1 MTLYEIDQ
9 QIMDC
14 IDLETGEI
22 IDAEKL
28 SALQMERD
36 EKIENVALW
45 IKDLKAEIDA
55 LKAEKQAFADRQ
67 KSAERTLESLNKWLT
82 NALAGEKFKTTKVA
96 VSFRKTKSV
105 QIDNV
110 LDLDESF
117 LRYKDPEP
125 DKKAIKDAI
134 EAGQTVK
141 GAQLVENTS
150 ISVK

>member
-9 QIMDC
+9 QLMDC

-67 KSAERTLESLNKWLT
+67 KSAERTLESLNRWLT
-82 NALAGEKFKTTKVA
+82 SALAGEKFKTTKVA
-96 VSFRKTKSV
+96 VSFRKSKSV

-110 LDLDESF
+110 LDLDENF

>member
-9 QIMDC
+9 QLLNC

-22 IDAEKL
+22 IDADKL
-28 SALQMERD
+28 TALQMERD

-82 NALAGEKFKTTKVA
+82 SALAGEKFKTTKVA

-105 QIDNV
+105 QIDNI

-134 EAGQTVK
+134 EAGQAVK

>member
-9 QIMDC
+9 QLMDC

-28 SALQMERD
+28 NALQMERD

-67 KSAERTLESLNKWLT
+67 KSAERTLESLNRWLT

-110 LDLDESF
+110 LDLDENF

>member
-9 QIMDC
+9 QLLNC

-22 IDAEKL
+22 IDADKL
-28 SALQMERD
+28 TALQMERD

-82 NALAGEKFKTTKVA
+82 GALAGEKFKTTKVA

-105 QIDNV
+105 QIDNI
-110 LDLDESF
+110 LDLDENF

-134 EAGQTVK
+134 EAGQAVK

>member
-1 MTLYEIDQ
+1 MTLYEINQ
-9 QIMDC
+9 QIIDC
-14 IDLETGEI
+14 IDAETGEI

-28 SALQMERD
+28 GALQMERD
-36 EKIENVALW
+36 DKIENVALW

-67 KSAERTLESLNKWLT
+67 KSAERKLESLNKWLT
-82 NALAGEKFKTTKVA
+82 EALEGEKFKTTKVA

-105 QIDNV
+105 QINNIFDI
-110 LDLDESF
+110 DDSF

-125 DKKAIKDAI
+125 DKKAIKEAI
-134 EAGQTVK
+134 EAGQSVK

>member
-1 MTLYEIDQ
+1 MTLYEINQ

-14 IDLETGEI
+14 IDAETGEI

-28 SALQMERD
+28 GALQMERD
-36 EKIENVALW
+36 DKIENVALW

-67 KSAERTLESLNKWLT
+67 KSAERKLESLNKWLT
-82 NALAGEKFKTTKVA
+82 EALAGEKFKTTKVA
-96 VSFRKTKSV
+96 VSFRKTNSV
-105 QIDNV
+105 QINNIFDI
-110 LDLDESF
+110 DDSF

-125 DKKAIKDAI
+125 DKKAIKEAI
-134 EAGQTVK
+134 EAGQSVK

>member
-9 QIMDC
+9 QLLNC

-22 IDAEKL
+22 IDADKL
-28 SALQMERD
+28 TALQMERD

-82 NALAGEKFKTTKVA
+82 EALAGEKFKTTKVA

-105 QIDNV
+105 QINNIFDI
-110 LDLDESF
+110 DDSF

-134 EAGQTVK
+134 EAGQAVK

>member
-9 QIMDC
+9 QLMDC

-28 SALQMERD
+28 NALQMERN

-67 KSAERTLESLNKWLT
+67 KSAERTLESLNRWLT
-82 NALAGEKFKTTKVA
+82 SALAGEKFKTTKVA

-110 LDLDESF
+110 LDLDENF

-125 DKKAIKDAI
+125 DKKAIKEAI
-134 EAGQTVK
+134 EAGQSVK

>member
-9 QIMDC
+9 QLMDC

-67 KSAERTLESLNKWLT
+67 KSAERTLESLNRWLT

-110 LDLDESF
+110 LDLDENF

>member
-9 QIMDC
+9 QLMDC

-28 SALQMERD
+28 GALQMERD

-110 LDLDESF
+110 LDLDKSF

>member
-9 QIMDC
+9 QLLNC

-22 IDAEKL
+22 IDADKL
-28 SALQMERD
+28 TALQMERD

-82 NALAGEKFKTTKVA
+82 SALAGEKFKTTKVA

-105 QIDNV
+105 QINNIFDI
-110 LDLDESF
+110 DDSF

-125 DKKAIKDAI
+125 DKKAIKEAI
-134 EAGQTVK
+134 EAGQSVK

>member
-9 QIMDC
+9 QLMDC

-67 KSAERTLESLNKWLT
+67 KSAERTLESLNRWLT
-82 NALAGEKFKTTKVA
+82 SALAGEKFKTTKVA

-110 LDLDESF
+110 LDLDENF

>member
-9 QIMDC
+9 QLMDC

-28 SALQMERD
+28 NALQMERN

-67 KSAERTLESLNKWLT
+67 KSAERTLESLNRWLT
-82 NALAGEKFKTTKVA
+82 SALAGEKFKTTKVA

-110 LDLDESF
+110 LDLDENF

>member
-9 QIMDC
+9 QLLDC

-28 SALQMERD
+28 TALQMERD

-82 NALAGEKFKTTKVA
+82 SALAGEKFKTTKVA

-105 QIDNV
+105 QIDNI

-134 EAGQTVK
+134 EAGKAVK

>member
-9 QIMDC
+9 QLMDC

-28 SALQMERD
+28 NALQMERD

-82 NALAGEKFKTTKVA
+82 SALAGEKFKTTKVA
-96 VSFRKTKSV
+96 VSFRKTTSV
-105 QIDNV
+105 EVDNIN
-110 LDLDESF
+110 DLPNWF
-117 LRYKDPEP
+117 VRPGEP
-125 DKKAIKDAI
+125 TADKVALKKALTEGREI
-134 EAGQTVK
+134 E
-141 GAQLVENTS
+141 GAHLVESTS

>member
-9 QIMDC
+9 QLMDC

-28 SALQMERD
+28 GALQMERD

-67 KSAERTLESLNKWLT
+67 KSAERTLESLNRWLT
-82 NALAGEKFKTTKVA
+82 SALAGEKFKTTKVA

-110 LDLDESF
+110 LDLDENF

-125 DKKAIKDAI
+125 DKKAIKEAI

>member
-9 QIMDC
+9 QLMDC

-28 SALQMERD
+28 NALQMERD

-67 KSAERTLESLNKWLT
+67 KSAERTLESLNRWLT
-82 NALAGEKFKTTKVA
+82 SALAGEKFKTTKVA

-110 LDLDESF
+110 LDLDENF

>member
-9 QIMDC
+9 QLLNC

-22 IDAEKL
+22 IDADKL
-28 SALQMERD
+28 TALQMERD

-45 IKDLKAEIDA
+45 IKDLKADIDA

-82 NALAGEKFKTTKVA
+82 SALAGEKFKTTKVA

-105 QIDNV
+105 QIDNI

-134 EAGQTVK
+134 EAGQAVK